1 MIFSKLTTTATS
13 HEMFSVFFLCY
24 AKKMPEMWNFR
35 IESTEK
41 TKSFDYWCVVSGE
54 APVHRAQRQRDCVKT
69 KNCSIRNVQ
78 KWWTIGSIRSA
89 TKFRC
94 GITKWKCKQSSGQS
108 SLFYWPA
115 ITIAILCGQFRNR
128 RWFIAWNKLPWLK
141 FNGGVR
147 KYLLV
152 FVINVFLLFFFL
164 VLTCLSRYTTFLRE
178 KNHSNCKC
186 PNTRY
191 RSVQHKKHLEKIF
204 AKHSMFTAIKWIW
217 VSLMNMDDLWGIFV
231 WFSLSSNMTHSN

>member
-152 FVINVFLLFFFL
+152 FVINVFLLFFF
-164 VLTCLSRYTTFLRE
+164 F
-178 KNHSNCKC
+178 
-186 PNTRY
+186 
-191 RSVQHKKHLEKIF
+191 
-204 AKHSMFTAIKWIW
+204 
-217 VSLMNMDDLWGIFV
+217 
-231 WFSLSSNMTHSN
+231 WF